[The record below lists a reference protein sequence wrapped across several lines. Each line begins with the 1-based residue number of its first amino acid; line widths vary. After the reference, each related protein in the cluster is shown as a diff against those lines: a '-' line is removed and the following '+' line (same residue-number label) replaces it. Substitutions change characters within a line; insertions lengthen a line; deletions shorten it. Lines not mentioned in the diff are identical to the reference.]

1 MNRLIQSRI
10 DQPGYPRT
18 RLGLWLV
25 LMSLVA
31 LTIWAANTQLPR
43 VVRANVIVQ
52 PTGEVQ
58 RVQHPDGGTLAE
70 LLVKTGQRVEKGQLL
85 LRIDRTRAE
94 SNLDE
99 NLARQRSLRGQIQRL
114 KAEASGER
122 FEVSQAEGAEQ
133 MAAYQARQSALQ
145 QQRQVL
151 KERIEAVTAQ
161 IASNQSAQAAA
172 RDALASARAEL
183 KQFQAL
189 LSSGAVSD
197 VEVLRLQREV
207 RERLASV
214 QQLEAE
220 APRLSADRQAL
231 LEESSTLI
239 ANFRQQAQEELLQA
253 EVELESLQNLADG
266 INDRVQA
273 TQVLAPTT
281 GVLGEVLVN
290 TIGQVI
296 QPGDLLMEIVPEQ
309 DTLSARVEVSPSDI
323 GFVSLDQPVNLRL
336 STYDFTRYGVLTGRV
351 VRVGANTV
359 EERDKE
365 PFYPTQVALDAQF
378 VGDIENPLPVKV
390 GMRGTADIITGHRT
404 LLSYVLT
411 PLSRV
416 QYEAF
421 SER

>member
-1 MNRLIQSRI
+1 MNSLIQSRI
-10 DQPGYPRT
+10 DRPGSPKT
-18 RLGLWLV
+18 RVGLWLI
-25 LMSLVA
+25 LISLVS
-31 LTIWAANTQLPR
+31 LTIWAANTELPR

-70 LLVKTGQRVEKGQLL
+70 LLVQTGQRVEKGQVL

-99 NLARQRSLRGQIQRL
+99 NLARQRSLKGQIQRL
-114 KAEASGER
+114 RAEAVGEAFNPTDPALR
-122 FEVSQAEGAEQ
+122 EQ
-133 MAAYQARQSALQ
+133 LAAYQARINALQ

-151 KERIEAVTAQ
+151 TERIEAVVAQ
-161 IASNQSAQAAA
+161 IASNQSAQRAAQ
-172 RDALASARAEL
+172 DALSSARAEL

-189 LSSGAVSD
+189 LASGAVSD

-220 APRLSADRQAL
+220 APRLTADRQAL
-231 LEESSTLI
+231 LEESSTLL
-239 ANFRQQAQEELLQA
+239 ANFRQQAQEELIQA

-273 TQVLAPTT
+273 TQVVAPTT
-281 GVLGEVLVN
+281 GVLGQVLVN

-296 QPGDLLMEIVPEQ
+296 QPGDVLMEIVPEQ
-309 DTLSARVEVSPSDI
+309 DTLTASVEVSPSDI
-323 GFVSLDQPVNLRL
+323 GFVSIDQAVNLRL

-365 PFYPTQVALDAQF
+365 PYYPTRVELDAQF
-378 VGDIENPLPVKV
+378 VGNPDNPLPVKV

>member
-1 MNRLIQSRI
+1 MNSLIQSRI
-10 DQPGYPRT
+10 DRPGSPKT
-18 RLGLWLV
+18 RVGLWLI
-25 LMSLVA
+25 LISLVS
-31 LTIWAANTQLPR
+31 LTIWAANTELPR

-70 LLVKTGQRVEKGQLL
+70 LLVQTGQRVEKGQVL

-99 NLARQRSLRGQIQRL
+99 NLARQRSLKGQIQRL
-114 KAEASGER
+114 RAEAVGEAFNPTDPALR
-122 FEVSQAEGAEQ
+122 EQ
-133 MAAYQARQSALQ
+133 LAAYQARINALQ

-151 KERIEAVTAQ
+151 TERIEAVVAQ
-161 IASNQSAQAAA
+161 IASNQSAQRAAQ
-172 RDALASARAEL
+172 DALSSARTEL

-189 LSSGAVSD
+189 LASGAVSD

-214 QQLEAE
+214 QQLQAE
-220 APRLSADRQAL
+220 APRLTADRQAL
-231 LEESSTLI
+231 LEESSTLL
-239 ANFRQQAQEELLQA
+239 ANFRQQAQEELIQA

-273 TQVLAPTT
+273 TQVVAPTT
-281 GVLGEVLVN
+281 GVLGQVLVN

-296 QPGDLLMEIVPEQ
+296 QPGDVLMEIVPEQ
-309 DTLSARVEVSPSDI
+309 DTLTASVEVSPSDI
-323 GFVSLDQPVNLRL
+323 GFVSIDQAVNLRL

-365 PFYPTQVALDAQF
+365 PYYPTRVELDAQF
-378 VGDIENPLPVKV
+378 VGNPDSPLPVKV

>member
-1 MNRLIQSRI
+1 M
-10 DQPGYPRT
+10 
-18 RLGLWLV
+18 
-25 LMSLVA
+25 
-31 LTIWAANTQLPR
+31 
-43 VVRANVIVQ
+43 
-52 PTGEVQ
+52 
-58 RVQHPDGGTLAE
+58 
-70 LLVKTGQRVEKGQLL
+70 
-85 LRIDRTRAE
+85 
-94 SNLDE
+94 
-99 NLARQRSLRGQIQRL
+99 
-114 KAEASGER
+114 
-122 FEVSQAEGAEQ
+122 
-133 MAAYQARQSALQ
+133 
-145 QQRQVL
+145 
-151 KERIEAVTAQ
+151 
-161 IASNQSAQAAA
+161 
-172 RDALASARAEL
+172 
-183 KQFQAL
+183 
-189 LSSGAVSD
+189 SD